1 MRLVDFKVA
10 VCMVN
15 VILLHSGLSYSC
27 GRAEYEIDGECCPMC
42 PSGTH
47 VYKHCTEYT
56 NTTCV
61 QCIGKTFIDEPN
73 GLPSCRPCKVCH
85 AGLLSLKVD
94 RECTPSSDTVCGP
107 LAQHYCIEPHE
118 KGCGLAQRHTVCKP
132 GQFIKQNGTA
142 FTDTICEECPD
153 NTFSDGLST
162 SCKPHTICQSLG
174 LIQRK
179 KGNQFTDSECREHE
193 VHVGLIL
200 GGMFG
205 LLLLCSSTGVLI
217 FILHRKKR
225 RKQNPET
232 QPKEEETMIQQP
244 QDGGEGETIK
254 G

>member
-1 MRLVDFKVA
+1 MRLLDFKVS
-10 VCMVN
+10 VYMVN

-42 PSGTH
+42 PSGNR

-56 NTTCV
+56 STTCV
-61 QCIGKTFIDEPN
+61 QCIGKTFIDKPN
-73 GLPSCRPCKVCH
+73 GLPSCRPCTVCD
-85 AGLLSLKVD
+85 AGLLSLKID

-142 FTDTICEECPD
+142 FIDTMCEECPD

-174 LIQRK
+174 RIEVK
-179 KGNQFTDSECREHE
+179 TGNQFSDSECG
-193 VHVGLIL
+193 VTIGGIL
-200 GGMFG
+200 GGIAG
-205 LLLLCSSTGVLI
+205 LLLLISVVIITPLL
-217 FILHRKKR
+217 LHLRRRMR

-232 QPKEEETMIQQP
+232 QLKEEETMIQQP
-244 QDGGEGETIK
+244 QDEGEGK
-254 G
+254 GGYD